1 MVIVNAMRITL
12 IYINTCLHLPLMF
25 FIYLITG
32 KSILMDGPIS
42 GIGLVFQK
50 IVVVVVI
57 VTEGFGSSQLTPR
70 LMRVKGSSDPGLTG
84 CLNKFTVY
92 FININ
97 LEINLLLLY
106 LLIAYVTKEKFSYKL
121 HYAF

>member
-1 MVIVNAMRITL
+1 MVIVNAMGITL
-12 IYINTCLHLPLMF
+12 IDFNTCLHLPLMF
-25 FIYLITG
+25 FIYFITG

-42 GIGLVFQK
+42 GIGLMFQN
-50 IVVVVVI
+50 IIVVVVI
-57 VTEGFGSSQLTPR
+57 VTEGFGSSQLTPH

-97 LEINLLLLY
+97 LEINLFLLY
-106 LLIAYVTKEKFSYKL
+106 LLIAYVTKGKIRI
-121 HYAF
+121 

>member
-1 MVIVNAMRITL
+1 MGRFLA
-12 IYINTCLHLPLMF
+12 
-25 FIYLITG
+25 
-32 KSILMDGPIS
+32 
-42 GIGLVFQK
+42 LVLCSRK